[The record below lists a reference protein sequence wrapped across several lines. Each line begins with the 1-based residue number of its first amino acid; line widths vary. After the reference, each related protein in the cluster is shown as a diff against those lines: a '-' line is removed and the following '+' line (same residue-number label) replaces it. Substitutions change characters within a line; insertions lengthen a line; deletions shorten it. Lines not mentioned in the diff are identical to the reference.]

1 MESIQ
6 DILLLFA
13 KRARKLMGK
22 ELSKILVYGSYARG
36 DYNENSDIDIMILTP
51 LSDEKIEEVEY
62 QGTQTS
68 ILNRK
73 SFFTTLSY
81 GWSSKIIGKAL
92 KGELNLEGDTI
103 IFNNVVPLIKT
114 IKGNLR
120 NAGNYNNNQ
129 QPVTVQ
135 RLCTN
140 KML

>member
-1 MESIQ
+1 MQEEIVE
-6 DILLLFA
+6 LVFA
-13 KRARKLMGK
+13 GLINVIKDPK
-22 ELSKILVYGSYARG
+22 
-36 DYNENSDIDIMILTP
+36 T
-51 LSDEKIEEVEY
+51 EKIEEVEY

-129 QPVTVQ
+129 QPVMVQ

-140 KML
+140 KMI